1 MAVRTAQPG
10 RRAAIVAPRR
20 VREPIRPAVGGAA
33 KRAFDIIVASAAL
46 VFLAPAL
53 ILIAIAVRLESAGPA
68 LFTQRRGGFRGK
80 PFAIYKFRTM
90 TVCDD
95 GHSIA
100 QASPGDAR
108 ITRLGAFLRR
118 TSLDELPQFF
128 NVLRGDMSIVGPR
141 PHALAHD
148 RAFETIEPRYRQRN
162 VARPGITGL
171 AQISGARGPTQT
183 SSCIERR
190 VSLDLDYISRWSLWL
205 DAKIVALTVV
215 RVFTDDTAF

>member
-1 MAVRTAQPG
+1 M
-10 RRAAIVAPRR
+10 RRAATTAPRR
-20 VREPIRPAVGGAA
+20 IREPSRPALGGAA

-95 GHSIA
+95 GHTVP
-100 QASPGDAR
+100 QAAPGDAR
-108 ITRLGAFLRR
+108 ITKLGAFLRR

-148 RAFETIEPRYRQRN
+148 RAFETIEPRYRQRS

-171 AQISGARGPTQT
+171 AQISGARGPTAT
-183 SSCIERR
+183 SACIERR
-190 VSLDLDYISRWSLWL
+190 VSLDLDYIARWSLWL
-205 DAKIVALTVV
+205 DAKIVALTIV
-215 RVFTDDTAF
+215 RVLTDDTAF